1 MNLGRTSYTEQ
12 QGPALLVSLFTI
24 ENKGGMRDWS
34 LQGYATRP
42 VLL

>member
-12 QGPALLVSLFTI
+12 QGPALLISPFTI
-24 ENKGGMRDWS
+24 KNKGDMQDWS
-34 LQGYATRP
+34 LQDHATRP